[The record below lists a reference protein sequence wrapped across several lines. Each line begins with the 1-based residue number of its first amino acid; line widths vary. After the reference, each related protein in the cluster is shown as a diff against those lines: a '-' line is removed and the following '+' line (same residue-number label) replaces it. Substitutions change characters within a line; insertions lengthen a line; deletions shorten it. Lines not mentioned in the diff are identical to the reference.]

1 MKRVTI
7 KDIALQLGVNPSTV
21 SRALKDHPD
30 ISPALRT
37 EIKELAAR
45 LHYRPNHMAVYL
57 RQRSSKLIG
66 LIVPEVTM
74 FFYPS
79 VIKGIQD
86 VLHPQGYSLIMLP
99 SNNSLEREIE
109 NVQICFENDVAGLL
123 LAFGIE
129 TKDAG
134 HLAGLD
140 EIEVP
145 IVLFDKVLEGL
156 WYDAV
161 VLEDARTSAK
171 AVEHLINTGC
181 RRITGIFGSPKL
193 RMTQLRLE
201 GFRQAM
207 RTHGL
212 PDDTFHFAEN
222 YTAAA
227 ACVRTM
233 MAAPEP
239 PDGLFAMTDEV
250 IAGVLPAVLESGRRV
265 PDDCSIMC
273 ISDGLMPYYLY
284 PRVTFLRHDGYET
297 GQLAARRLLTLIETS
312 AHLQPG
318 YHGESIMVTT
328 HLVELATTKRN

>member
-7 KDIALQLGVNPSTV
+7 KDIARQMGVNPSTV

-30 ISPALRT
+30 ISPALRA
-37 EIKELAAR
+37 EIKELATQ

-66 LIVPEVTM
+66 LIVPEITM
-74 FFYPS
+74 FFYPA

-99 SNNSLEREIE
+99 SNDSLEREIE

-129 TKDAG
+129 TKDAS

-145 IVLFDKVLEGL
+145 IVLFDKVLDGL
-156 WYDAV
+156 SYDAV
-161 VLEDARTSAK
+161 MLEDAKTAAK
-171 AVEHLINTGC
+171 AVDHLVATGC
-181 RRITGIFGSPKL
+181 RRIAGIFGSSKL
-193 RMTQLRLE
+193 HFTPLRLE
-201 GFRQAM
+201 GFREAL
-207 RTHGL
+207 RAHNL
-212 PDDTFHFAEN
+212 PDDLFYFAKN
-222 YTAAA
+222 YTEAE
-227 ACVRTM
+227 ACVQKLM
-233 MAAPEP
+233 SAPEP

-250 IAGVLPAVLESGRRV
+250 IAGVVPAVLESGRRV
-265 PDDCSIMC
+265 PEDCSIIC
-273 ISDGLMPYYLY
+273 ISDGSMPYYLY

-297 GQLAARRLLTLIETS
+297 GQLAAKRLLELIETS

-318 YHGESIMVTT
+318 YKGQSIMVTT
-328 HLVELATTKRN
+328 HLVELATTKR